1 MCLSSVYMES
11 KNDTKEI
18 LKDVAKIEAGEQGFW
33 MINLFGE
40 REFIHGEIKSIN
52 FLDGH
57 FVIMQEKKPS

>member
-11 KNDTKEI
+11 ENGNKEI
-18 LKDVAKIEAGEQGFW
+18 LRDVAKVEAGERGFW

-52 FLDGH
+52 LLDGH
-57 FVIMQEKKPS
+57 FVIMQEKKNS